1 MTIRSSIPAVVTAT
15 LSMLTT
21 AMTGQVS
28 QLGSPVTV
36 IDGELGP
43 NVPPEYVQVL
53 GVSGGRQV
61 WATIGKQRRDEHFDV
76 VGMVRVYVGG
86 DDQAYCRQRC
96 YDLLALVETALD
108 NDPSLSGATNI
119 AAQFAATDLRMG
131 VTDTGG
137 RAAEVDFTI
146 SVSTQLIA
154 T

>member
-1 MTIRSSIPAVVTAT
+1 MTIRSSIPATVTAV

-21 AMTGQVS
+21 AVAGQMS
-28 QLGSPVTV
+28 QQGSPVAV
-36 IDGELGP
+36 IDGELGT
-43 NVPPEYVQVL
+43 NIPPEYLQIL

-76 VGMVRVYVGG
+76 VGMARVYIGG
-86 DDQAYCRQRC
+86 DDQAYARQRC

-108 NDPSLSGATNI
+108 NDPSLSGVVNI
-119 AAQFAATDLRMG
+119 AAQFTATDMRMG
-131 VTDTGG
+131 VTDIGG
-137 RAAEVDFTI
+137 RAAEVDFVI